1 MRVARTRSSLLSLA
15 AALLIGLMLT
25 AGAARAIT
33 GGELDNDRHP
43 AAGALFL
50 LFEPGVFA
58 LPDPGVPPDIL
69 PICSGSLIAANDD
82 RGLFLTAGHC
92 VLELGFA
99 LQALAPLGPTAV
111 VSFSGD
117 LHADLGV
124 TIPVDLSALHFQLGI
139 PGPPIAIGALPG
151 FDDIGLLV
159 LEAESAADLP
169 APLAL
174 PEPGFLD
181 SLHPSELRHS
191 EYRTI
196 GFGDDVT
203 EGTPHT
209 RVFTFGTRKIGF
221 PRIVNMDDK
230 YLLGQQIE
238 AAGNSGDYFG
248 DSGGPTFWVDPMTG
262 EEMLVAINGA
272 PLGAVG
278 VAPFVAHHAQYY
290 RIDTAPA
297 LAFIEEVLEA
307 EEF

>member
-1 MRVARTRSSLLSLA
+1 MRAARNRSSRIIVT
-15 AALLIGLMLT
+15 AALLCSLTLT
-25 AGAARAIT
+25 AGAAHAIT

-50 LFEPGVFA
+50 LFEPGVFS

-69 PICSGSLIAANDD
+69 PICSGSLIATDGD

-92 VLELGFA
+92 ALELGFA

-124 TIPVDLSALHFQLGI
+124 PIPVDLDAVYFQLGI
-139 PGPPIAIGALPG
+139 PGPPISIGALPE

-159 LEAESAADLP
+159 LAADSAADLP
-169 APLAL
+169 EPLAL
-174 PEPGFLD
+174 PEPGQLD

-191 EYRTI
+191 EFRTI

-203 EGTPHT
+203 DGTPHT

-248 DSGGPTFWVDPMTG
+248 DSGGPTFRVDAMTG
-262 EEMLVAINGA
+262 EEQLVAINA
-272 PLGAVG
+272 HPLGAVG

-290 RIDTAPA
+290 RIDTLPA
-297 LAFIEEVLEA
+297 LAFIADVLEA
-307 EEF
+307 EGF

>member
-1 MRVARTRSSLLSLA
+1 MRAAKTRSSLISLA
-15 AALLIGLMLT
+15 AAMLIGYFFT
-25 AGAARAIT
+25 TDVARAIT

-50 LFEPGVFA
+50 LFEPGVFS

-69 PICSGSLIAANDD
+69 PICSGSLIAADGD

-99 LQALAPLGPTAV
+99 LQALGPLGPTAV

-124 TIPVDLSALHFQLGI
+124 TIPVDLSALYFQLGI
-139 PGPPIAIGALPG
+139 PGPPISIGALPD

-159 LEAESAADLP
+159 LDADSTANLP
-169 APLAL
+169 EPLAL
-174 PEPGFLD
+174 PQPGFLD
-181 SLHPSELRHS
+181 SLHPNELRHS

-203 EGTPHT
+203 DGTPHT

-238 AAGNSGDYFG
+238 ASGSSGDYFG
-248 DSGGPTFWVDPMTG
+248 DSGGPTFWIDPVTG
-262 EEMLVAINGA
+262 EEMLVAINNH

-278 VAPFVAHHAQYY
+278 VPPFVAHHAQYY

-297 LAFIEEVLEA
+297 QAFIEEVLQA
-307 EEF
+307 EGF